1 MHYLQRRVKTRHY
14 LGVNP
19 LPWGLITVHN
29 QNKGK
34 DWLNGTVC
42 GRTDGTHTAI
52 YTECRAT
59 RTTPTCRHLKGLN
72 GRDTY
77 PFNRDH
83 FAMQFCAMK
92 VLNTLSGFICRGH
105 GYKTIAAPAWA
116 ASICHHFGTNNLQ
129 IQDVYSNTSS
139 MGKQNKKRST
149 KNSTN
154 WLQTSLI
161 SNYGGEGVVKK
172 FFFKSNSTK
181 H

>member
-1 MHYLQRRVKTRHY
+1 MVDSLWANRW
-14 LGVNP
+14 N
-19 LPWGLITVHN
+19 
-29 QNKGK
+29 
-34 DWLNGTVC
+34 
-42 GRTDGTHTAI
+42 THSNLH
-52 YTECRAT
+52 ECRAT

-92 VLNTLSGFICRGH
+92 VLNALSGFICRGH
-105 GYKTIAAPAWA
+105 GYETIAAPAWA

-139 MGKQNKKRST
+139 IGGGGGGKEKKRST

-154 WLQTSLI
+154 RLQTV
-161 SNYGGEGVVKK
+161 NYRGGGGGGGCKK
-172 FFFKSNSTK
+172 TNSNSTK